1 MALAPSDRAGMSN
14 HQERIGVE
22 RRTHRVPSWARIA
35 VTVLILVVAVWFF
48 LTSQFSDAKASFAA
62 LENLSPWLVF
72 AALALQILSVMSF
85 SALTGTTLGWGRLP
99 YGTLLRIDLAD
110 LAANHT
116 LPGGGA
122 TSATV
127 RFRLFAAE
135 RIPVSQAISA
145 ATVEVG
151 VSNLALILIFAVGL
165 GLGIA
170 QLRGDRGNYILA
182 AGVVLV
188 LLAGTAVGI
197 WLLVRRTDTIA
208 TVAGTLG
215 RHIPFVGEER
225 AARFIRSLSGNFL
238 ELARN
243 RRRLARAGIFAIG
256 NWLFDAASLWMM
268 LAAFGQPIEPG
279 PLLAT
284 YGVGSLIA
292 MLPLTPGGVGLVEG
306 VMVPALL
313 GFGVPH
319 SAALLGV
326 IGWRV
331 FEYWLPIPAGG
342 IAYAT
347 LRLSRLKRPNFQD
360 DAAS

>member
-1 MALAPSDRAGMSN
+1 MSN
-14 HQERIGVE
+14 HQERVKVE
-22 RRTHRVPSWARIA
+22 RRVPRVPFWARIV
-35 VTVLILVVAVWFF
+35 VTVLILGVAVWFF
-48 LTSQFSDAKASFAA
+48 LTSQFGDVKASFSA

-72 AALALQILSVMSF
+72 AALALQILSLMSF

-110 LAANHT
+110 LAVNHT

-127 RFRLFAAE
+127 RFRLLAAE
-135 RIPVSQAISA
+135 GIPVSQAVGA

-151 VSNLALILIFAVGL
+151 VSNLALILMFALGL

-170 QLRGDRGNYILA
+170 QLHGDPGNYILA
-182 AGVVLV
+182 AGVVFV
-188 LLAGTAVGI
+188 LLAGTAIGI
-197 WLLVRRTDTIA
+197 WLLVWRTDTIA

-225 AARFIRSLSGNFL
+225 AARFIRSLAGNFL

-243 RRRLARAGIFAIG
+243 RRRLARAGMFAIG

-268 LAAFGQPIEPG
+268 LAAFGQPIEVG

-313 GFGVPH
+313 GFGIPH
-319 SAALLGV
+319 STALLGV

-331 FEYWLPIPAGG
+331 FEYWLPIPIGG
-342 IAYAT
+342 AAYAS
-347 LRLSRLKRPNFQD
+347 LRLSRSRRSAPPGD
-360 DAAS
+360 MAS